1 MSSREFQ
8 VSAAHDITVL
18 GTQGTLRGAGET
30 RKGKKN
36 IAKRNKKYGKK

>member
-18 GTQGTLRGAGET
+18 GTQGTLRAAGET
-30 RKGKKN
+30 RKGKRILQKE
-36 IAKRNKKYGKK
+36 IKKYGKK